1 MEIKAKRTAFFPHE
15 RIELEAVSD
24 TPADVRWSGGGTPAS
39 GRGPRFRT
47 RFSQGGTHAIHARS
61 GEGIAEIEIS
71 VCPVDEWL
79 ARAKDFFGP
88 SLDIGRVKVTASPWV
103 FGRRG
108 SAWTCNTV
116 VRFRR
121 PLRAEDL
128 PSEATLIHELVHV
141 WEHRAGQAQ
150 ILSGF
155 LEQMRSRFGRDPYD
169 FGGPD
174 GLRDAKA
181 LTRFS
186 KEGQAQIVTEL
197 WKAQQGYRTDR
208 KEVPFATPG
217 YVEDL
222 RRLVQGAG
230 IGTSDPIRRT
240 FAGVLDSG
248 TATLVNFIL
257 AMFE

>member
-1 MEIKAKRTAFFPHE
+1 MEIKAKRTAFFPRE
-15 RIELEAVSD
+15 PVELAAVSD
-24 TPADVRWSGGGTPAS
+24 DPGGVRWSVGGIPVSRT
-39 GRGPRFRT
+39 GPRFRA
-47 RFSQGGTHAIHARS
+47 RFSEGGTYTVEARS
-61 GEGIAEIEIS
+61 NGEVAQIEIT

-79 ARAKDFFGP
+79 ARARDFFGP

-103 FGRRG
+103 WGRRG
-108 SAWTCNTV
+108 SAWTCNTF

-121 PLRAEDL
+121 PVRAEDL
-128 PSEATLIHELVHV
+128 PSEATLIHELAHV

-174 GLRDAKA
+174 GLRDAKV
-181 LTRFS
+181 LTRFT

-208 KEVPFATPG
+208 KKVPLATPG
-217 YVEDL
+217 YVDDL

-257 AMFE
+257 TMFE